1 MSFVTTGV
9 TGFVIYQRPE
19 MPALARQPGAR
30 PGPGKKRDL
39 MTMTVPAGLDA
50 GSLLPGG
57 AHLIGP
63 DWVPAVSGETIEVI
77 NPATGEVL
85 LRVPRGG
92 AADIDAAVT
101 TAADAFPAWRDT
113 SPAVRAELLHAW
125 ARLCREHETQ
135 LAALESLEVGHPY
148 WGPSPVARTLVFVAG
163 MADKVTGQTL
173 PSAQPDVLGLTIRE
187 PYGVCGCIIPWN
199 VPGPIMVTDVAPA
212 IATGNTI
219 VVKPA
224 EDAPLTCLLLA
235 KLALEAGI
243 PPGVVNVVTG
253 YGPEAGAALPAH
265 PLVRRIGFTGS
276 PETGTKIMEAC
287 AAGLVPL
294 HMELGGKAPQ
304 IVLADADLDRAIP
317 AIVGSITLN
326 SGQVCAAGSRV
337 LVGRDRRQELVER
350 VAAAFGRV
358 RVGPWHADVQMGPL
372 ISAKQEA
379 RVLGYTDIGQE
390 EGARLVTGGHKLTG
404 GAYDKGFFVAPTIF
418 DEVRPDMRIA
428 QEEIFGPVLSVL
440 TYDDEEEALAI
451 ANGTRYGLNA
461 CVWTR
466 DIGRAVRLA
475 RGMQAGSVTINGFG
489 SRGVIGAP
497 WGGYKHSGFGR
508 TMSAD
513 SILDY
518 TQVKTVVI
526 NA

>member
-1 MSFVTTGV
+1 VTAPPSV
-9 TGFVIYQRPE
+9 Q
-19 MPALARQPGAR
+19 AGA
-30 PGPGKKRDL
+30 
-39 MTMTVPAGLDA
+39 
-50 GSLLPGG
+50 LLPDG

-63 DWVPAVSGETIEVI
+63 DWVPAASGETLGVS
-77 NPATGEVL
+77 NPATGETL

-101 TAADAFPAWRDT
+101 AAAGAFPAWRDT
-113 SPAVRAELLHAW
+113 SPSARADLLLAW
-125 ARLCREHETQ
+125 AQLCREHATEIST
-135 LAALESLEVGHPY
+135 LESLEVGHPY
-148 WGPSPVARTLVFVAG
+148 WGPSQVARTLVFVAG
-163 MADKVTGQTL
+163 LADKVTGQTL
-173 PSAQPDVLGLTIRE
+173 PAAQPDVLGLTIRE

-199 VPGPIMVTDVAPA
+199 VPGPIMVSEVAPA

-235 KLALEAGI
+235 KLALQAGI
-243 PPGVVNVVTG
+243 PPGVINVVTG

-265 PLVRRIGFTGS
+265 PLVRRMAFTGS
-276 PETGTKIMEAC
+276 PETGTKIMTAC
-287 AAGLVPL
+287 AASLVPL

-317 AIVGSITLN
+317 VIVGSITLN
-326 SGQVCAAGSRV
+326 TGQVCAAGSRV

-350 VAAAFGRV
+350 VAGAFQAV
-358 RVGPWHADVQMGPL
+358 RVGPWHEDVQMGPL
-372 ISAKQEA
+372 ISARQEA
-379 RVLGYTDIGQE
+379 RVLGYLDIGRS

-404 GAYDKGFFVAPTIF
+404 GAYDRGFFVEPTIF
-418 DEVRPDMRIA
+418 DQVRPDMRIA

-440 TYDDEEEALAI
+440 GYDDEEEALAI

-466 DIGRAVRLA
+466 DVGRAVRLA
-475 RGMQAGSVTINGFG
+475 RGVQAGSVTINGFG

-513 SILDY
+513 SVLDY

-526 NA
+526 NP

>member
-1 MSFVTTGV
+1 
-9 TGFVIYQRPE
+9 
-19 MPALARQPGAR
+19 
-30 PGPGKKRDL
+30 
-39 MTMTVPAGLDA
+39 MTATAPAGLEP
-50 GSLLPGG
+50 GRLLPDGC
-57 AHLIGP
+57 HLIGP
-63 DWVPAVSGETIEVI
+63 DWVPATSGETIDVI
-77 NPATGEVL
+77 NPATQEVL

-92 AADIDAAVT
+92 AADIDAAVQ
-101 TAADAFPAWRDT
+101 AAAAAFPGWRDT
-113 SPAVRAELLHAW
+113 SPAVRAELLMAW
-125 ARLCREHETQ
+125 ARLCTEH
-135 LAALESLEVGHPY
+135 AAELSTLESLEVGHPY
-148 WGPSPVARTLVFVAG
+148 WGPSPVARTMTFAAG
-163 MADKVTGQTL
+163 MADKITGQTL
-173 PSAQPDVLGLTIRE
+173 PTAQPDVLGMTLRE

-235 KLALEAGI
+235 KLALAAGL

-253 YGPEAGAALPAH
+253 YGAEAGAALPAH
-265 PLVRRIGFTGS
+265 PLIRRMGFTGS
-276 PETGTKIMEAC
+276 PGTGTKIMEAC
-287 AAGLVPL
+287 AKNLVPL

-304 IVLADADLDRAIP
+304 ILLSDADLDRAVP

-326 SGQVCAAGSRV
+326 TGQVCAAGSRV
-337 LVGRDRRQELVER
+337 LVGTDRRQELVER
-350 VAAAFGRV
+350 VADAFGRV
-358 RVGPWHADVQMGPL
+358 RVGPWYEDVQMGPL
-372 ISAKQEA
+372 ISARQEQ
-379 RVLGYTDIGQE
+379 RVLGYLGIGRE
-390 EGARLVTGGHKLTG
+390 EGARLVTGGRKLTG
-404 GAYDKGFFVAPTIF
+404 GSYDKGFFVEPTIF

-440 TYDDEEEALAI
+440 SYSGEDEALAI

-466 DIGRAVRLA
+466 DVGRAVRLA
-475 RGMQAGSVTINGFG
+475 RGVQAGSVTINGFG

-508 TMSAD
+508 TMSAE

-518 TQVKTVVI
+518 TQVKTIVI

>member
-1 MSFVTTGV
+1 MPGLTTAAGCAAWP
-9 TGFVIYQRPE
+9 GE
-19 MPALARQPGAR
+19 EEGSHDHDGAR
-30 PGPGKKRDL
+30 PR
-39 MTMTVPAGLDA
+39 A

-63 DWVPAVSGETIEVI
+63 DWVPAVSGDTIEVI

-85 LRVPRGG
+85 LRVPRGR

-101 TAADAFPAWRDT
+101 AAADAFPAWRDT

-287 AAGLVPL
+287 AAGLVPA
-294 HMELGGKAPQ
+294 HGTGRQGAP
-304 IVLADADLDRAIP
+304 DRAGRRGPRPRDPGHRP
-317 AIVGSITLN
+317 ASPSTPARSARRARGCW
-326 SGQVCAAGSRV
+326 SG
-337 LVGRDRRQELVER
+337 
-350 VAAAFGRV
+350 
-358 RVGPWHADVQMGPL
+358 
-372 ISAKQEA
+372 
-379 RVLGYTDIGQE
+379 T
-390 EGARLVTGGHKLTG
+390 TGGRNWSSG
-404 GAYDKGFFVAPTIF
+404 SPRRSA
-418 DEVRPDMRIA
+418 
-428 QEEIFGPVLSVL
+428 
-440 TYDDEEEALAI
+440 
-451 ANGTRYGLNA
+451 A
-461 CVWTR
+461 C
-466 DIGRAVRLA
+466 GSA
-475 RGMQAGSVTINGFG
+475 RGTPM
-489 SRGVIGAP
+489 SR
-497 WGGYKHSGFGR
+497 WGR
-508 TMSAD
+508 
-513 SILDY
+513 
-518 TQVKTVVI
+518 
-526 NA
+526 